1 MNAQSYYVETV
12 KPKSTPDPM
21 EYSKWYRTKPK
32 GKLEIGMSLV
42 RVTGWINRFLAN
54 VKKPQNDRESGELNP
69 RELNQAEE
77 QIIRAAQQKCFPD
90 EIRALENN
98 KPLPS
103 KSTLLKITP
112 KFCGGLLRSN
122 TRLRYSD
129 DLPEETKFPIIL
141 PKNHIVTKLIVKYH
155 HEREGHEMGVNFTL
169 NHLREKYFVIQGRQ
183 QVKKCIKECA
193 ECNRRFR
200 GCPARQQMAP
210 LPRIRLEMTQ
220 KPFANCATDFAG
232 PFYTMQG
239 RGRPRVKRYL
249 CLFVCLQ
256 THCCHL
262 EMAASLE
269 TDAFLNALTRMVAR
283 RGWPKLMLSD
293 NGSNYVGAAREI
305 KELVDSMDQDKI
317 QRLTSNQGIE
327 WQFNPPEAPSFGGV
341 FERMIKSAKRAIYA
355 IFMTV

>member
-1 MNAQSYYVETV
+1 
-12 KPKSTPDPM
+12 
-21 EYSKWYRTKPK
+21 
-32 GKLEIGMSLV
+32 MSLV

-283 RGWPKLMLSD
+283 RGWPKL
-293 NGSNYVGAAREI
+293 
-305 KELVDSMDQDKI
+305 
-317 QRLTSNQGIE
+317 
-327 WQFNPPEAPSFGGV
+327 
-341 FERMIKSAKRAIYA
+341 KRGLLIL
-355 IFMTV
+355 ISRVVM